1 MKDKQ
6 INQKRLFCGVLLY
19 IFSFG
24 LTMLFG
30 KTLHVDF
37 DIGRLQVTSDI
48 ICGIINVGFIIA
60 CLMIIH
66 AEPKNGLYASILLIF
81 LALVPAFLTLIINH
95 NYAVLPGVIT
105 DISAIPLLIIYSRQI
120 RSILEEER
128 KLKTLSVTD
137 PLTGLLNQRG
147 LRKSLDEFI
156 EKKQP
161 FYLLFI
167 DLDNF
172 KIVNDN
178 IGHRAGDEL
187 LTRIACQW
195 QTIIDTDCIFARNGG
210 DEFVMIVPDVPKYT
224 ITKFM
229 TRCLAVLKDE
239 FYFEDYD
246 YHYYASASIGSV
258 HYPDNGTNA
267 DDLLKFAD
275 IAMYNAKKAG
285 GSRYTIYT
293 QELQS
298 DYNNKREMEAIIH
311 DGLIND
317 RFFFVFQPQYNIKTS
332 KICGF
337 EALLRLKDSD
347 GNLISP
353 GKFIPVAEQ
362 TNLIF
367 DIDNW
372 VLSHGIIEAG
382 KLIADCNDDVR
393 ISINISARHILE
405 KNFIAKLKNSLSITT
420 VNPNRL
426 ELEITEYCLVQSPS
440 KAAKVIEEIRELGI
454 KVALDDFGSGYAS
467 IKYLMQLPF
476 DVLKIDKVFVDNIA
490 SDKNSHKF
498 ISMLISVG
506 HTLDCTLIA
515 EGVEYQEQ
523 FDALKDMGCDCIQGF
538 LLGQPVPFDNAKELL
553 NKN

>member
-6 INQKRLFCGVLLY
+6 INQKKLFCGVLIY

-37 DIGRLQVTSDI
+37 YIGRLQVTSDI
-48 ICGIINVGFIIA
+48 ICGIINIGFIIA

-66 AEPKNGLYASILLIF
+66 AEPKNGLYASILLI
-81 LALVPAFLTLIINH
+81 LLSLIPAFLTLIINQ

-156 EKKQP
+156 EKKHP

-246 YHYYASASIGSV
+246 YHYYASASIGS
-258 HYPDNGTNA
+258 
-267 DDLLKFAD
+267 
-275 IAMYNAKKAG
+275 
-285 GSRYTIYT
+285 R
-293 QELQS
+293 
-298 DYNNKREMEAIIH
+298 
-311 DGLIND
+311 
-317 RFFFVFQPQYNIKTS
+317 
-332 KICGF
+332 
-337 EALLRLKDSD
+337 LR
-347 GNLISP
+347 
-353 GKFIPVAEQ
+353 V
-362 TNLIF
+362 
-367 DIDNW
+367 
-372 VLSHGIIEAG
+372 
-382 KLIADCNDDVR
+382 
-393 ISINISARHILE
+393 
-405 KNFIAKLKNSLSITT
+405 
-420 VNPNRL
+420 
-426 ELEITEYCLVQSPS
+426 
-440 KAAKVIEEIRELGI
+440 
-454 KVALDDFGSGYAS
+454 
-467 IKYLMQLPF
+467 
-476 DVLKIDKVFVDNIA
+476 
-490 SDKNSHKF
+490 
-498 ISMLISVG
+498 
-506 HTLDCTLIA
+506 
-515 EGVEYQEQ
+515 
-523 FDALKDMGCDCIQGF
+523 
-538 LLGQPVPFDNAKELL
+538 
-553 NKN
+553 